1 MIELK
6 ELHTVD
12 EMLAE
17 IHIIRGLYADMTEE
31 QYRGMLEKMIPMN
44 YKQLAAYSA
53 GKCIALSGF
62 WIGTKLWCGTYL
74 ELDNVVVAEEFRSK
88 GVGKLLSDYLE
99 NKAKEINSTILV
111 LDAYVNN
118 YGAHRFYYNQGYV
131 PKGFHFV
138 KILNKDGI
146 NG

>member
-17 IHIIRGLYADMTEE
+17 IDIIRGLYADMTEE

-44 YKQLAAYSA
+44 YKQLAAYSE

-74 ELDNVVVAEEFRSK
+74 ELDNVVVAEEFRSQ